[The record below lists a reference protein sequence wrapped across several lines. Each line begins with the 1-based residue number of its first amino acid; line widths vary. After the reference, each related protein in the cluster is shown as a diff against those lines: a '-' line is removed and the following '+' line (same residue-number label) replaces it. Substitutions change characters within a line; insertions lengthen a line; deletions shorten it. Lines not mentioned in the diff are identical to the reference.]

1 MGALGIPRA
10 TIPVSPIWALGAYPH
25 CKDFTSAKLNLQKL
39 EGICPDGCEAFYTL
53 QTAIEKF
60 KDGSI
65 VWSPPEKK

>member
-1 MGALGIPRA
+1 ME
-10 TIPVSPIWALGAYPH
+10 
-25 CKDFTSAKLNLQKL
+25 KLNLQKL